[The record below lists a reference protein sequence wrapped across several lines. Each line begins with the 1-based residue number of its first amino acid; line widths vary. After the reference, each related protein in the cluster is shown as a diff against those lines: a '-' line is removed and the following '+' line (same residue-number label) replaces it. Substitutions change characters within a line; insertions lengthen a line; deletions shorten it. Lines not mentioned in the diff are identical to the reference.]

1 MRRKRAG
8 RIAPGPA
15 VFVVTL
21 ALALAPL
28 VWAQR
33 TQLKPGWN
41 LFSPQQDA
49 ELGRQLS
56 QDAEKQLPMLNNA
69 RVDDYLN
76 RLGQRL
82 AANAPGEKFSY
93 RFRAVNDRSINAF
106 ALPGGYLY
114 IHRGVIEAA
123 ENEAQLAGVMGHEIA
138 HASLRHGTNQ
148 ASRASAAQ
156 LGLGILGGVLGSGS
170 TGAVLTQVGANIF
183 AGTFLLTYSR
193 NAERQADLG
202 GTQMLY
208 DAGYDPRA
216 MAQFFEKLHAQGQR
230 SRMPEWFSSHPR
242 PENRMELAME
252 EVQRLGGPP
261 PNYRTDSAEFQEIKR
276 LVASMPEPPKSGG
289 GASSGA
295 AGGSAPASA
304 PAAPA
309 SRLRQLD
316 HPWLTIGY
324 PENWRVYAQG
334 AAATVAPEGGIVR
347 GASGNT
353 EVAWG
358 AMLNVF
364 SPQADSRG
372 RITVEAA
379 TQQLINSMRQRNS
392 GLRVRQSARRV
403 TVGGQRGLSTVLDN
417 PSALGGREIIW
428 MVTALR
434 GNDLVWFLGVAPE
447 KDFRGY
453 ERTFQAMVGSIRFRR

>member
-1 MRRKRAG
+1 MRGKRGAG
-8 RIAPGPA
+8 LAAGPVA
-15 VFVVTL
+15 FIVTL
-21 ALALAPL
+21 ALVLAPAL
-28 VWAQR
+28 WAQR
-33 TQLKPGWN
+33 TPLKPGWN

-56 QDAEKQLPMLNNA
+56 QDAEKQLPMLNHA
-69 RVDDYLN
+69 RVDEYLN

-82 AANAPGEKFSY
+82 AVHAPGEKFSY

-114 IHRGVIEAA
+114 VHRGVIEAA

-148 ASRASAAQ
+148 ASRGYAAQ
-156 LGLGILGGVLGSGS
+156 LGLGVLGGVLGSGS
-170 TGAVLTQVGANIF
+170 TAAVLTQVGANIF
-183 AGTFLLTYSR
+183 AGTFLLKYSR

-261 PNYRTDSAEFQEIKR
+261 ANYRTDSAEFQEIKR
-276 LVASMPEPPKSGG
+276 LVAALPEPPKSG
-289 GASSGA
+289 SGA
-295 AGGSAPASA
+295 APVAA

-324 PENWRVYAQG
+324 PENWQAYAQG

-347 GASGNT
+347 GAGGRT

-372 RITVEAA
+372 RISVEAA
-379 TQQLINSMRQRNS
+379 TQQLVNQMRQGNPD
-392 GLRVRQSARRV
+392 LRVRQAARRV
-403 TVGGQRGLSTVLDN
+403 TISGHRGLSTLLDN
-417 PSALGGREIIW
+417 PSAAGGREIVW
-428 MVTALR
+428 MVSVLR
-434 GNDLVWFLGVAPE
+434 GNDLVYFLGVAPE
-447 KDFRGY
+447 RDFRSY
-453 ERTFQAMVGSIRFRR
+453 ERTFQAMVSSIRFRR